1 MTGQEATYN
10 EREVLPFDRIE
21 PPSAQALNR
30 SKNRYD
36 EIKTYFIN
44 RWLGPS
50 YIPTNDE
57 YADERKQK
65 MTIVEYYKEMLDNH
79 GKSACAVMVKQ
90 FYLDKVEWSTW
101 TYRHIPA
108 DRRLNASKNLRQL
121 AKVGGISAYRCTH
134 YWLENEIIKKFYR
147 SVKRPSVDRVKYHN
161 TL

>member
-10 EREVLPFDRIE
+10 EREVLPFNRIE
-21 PPSAQALNR
+21 PPSPQALNK

-57 YADERKQK
+57 YADEKKQK

-79 GKSACAVMVKQ
+79 GKCACGEAI
-90 FYLDKVEWSTW
+90 L
-101 TYRHIPA
+101 P
-108 DRRLNASKNLRQL
+108 
-121 AKVGGISAYRCTH
+121 
-134 YWLENEIIKKFYR
+134 
-147 SVKRPSVDRVKYHN
+147 
-161 TL
+161 